1 MAVWEWFDPEGLS
14 TSIGFDASNYDQSN
28 VGVFNIL
35 DYLENNNL
43 PECNFPV
50 FPLITVIG
58 ATVRTDISIFLQYAN
73 VSADEIPGALSDQ
86 IRIVG
91 QKGRYVGCSEGPNVS
106 ASNVNFLA
114 YGPSL
119 KISGISPLPDGTV
132 VVSLGVIQVPAQNL
146 FTQFNNPYVQ
156 PFFPYDS
163 STTTIG
169 GVPIVGQSYLNNGAI
184 QIASLRAHYVPG
196 NKYSDHS
203 NQVDFDFSVI

>member
-73 VSADEIPGALSDQ
+73 VSADEIPGALSD
-86 IRIVG
+86 RDWETG
-91 QKGRYVGCSEGPNVS
+91 KLHSGR
-106 ASNVNFLA
+106 L
-114 YGPSL
+114 
-119 KISGISPLPDGTV
+119 
-132 VVSLGVIQVPAQNL
+132 L
-146 FTQFNNPYVQ
+146 F
-156 PFFPYDS
+156 S
-163 STTTIG
+163 
-169 GVPIVGQSYLNNGAI
+169 
-184 QIASLRAHYVPG
+184 R
-196 NKYSDHS
+196 
-203 NQVDFDFSVI
+203 